1 MGSWSFNLWKVIIIL
16 ICVGAFVVSV
26 IGFSFKDFFTNALQE
41 GRRFVE
47 NDYTVSYRYNEEE
60 GSRWTFLKKIEING
74 MEMRYETVDDESG
87 IQQGLSGRPS
97 MADDE
102 GLLFKMPS
110 QDIHAFWMYRMNFPI
125 DMIWIRDGVIV
136 EIAANMP
143 PPSETGG
150 IPKVHTPV
158 ETADM
163 VLELTAGGARRY
175 GLRVGD
181 KVDF

>member
-1 MGSWSFNLWKVIIIL
+1 MGSWSFNLWKAIL
-16 ICVGAFVVSV
+16 ILFCIGAFVFSI
-26 IGFSFKDFFTNALQE
+26 IGFSFKDYFTNAFQE
-41 GRRFVE
+41 ARSFVE
-47 NDYTVSYRYNEEE
+47 DDFVISYRSNEAE
-60 GSRWTFLKKIEING
+60 GSRLRLLEKIEING
-74 MEMRYETVDDESG
+74 MELRYETVDDEAG
-87 IQQGLSGRPS
+87 IQQGLSDRVS

-102 GLLFKMPS
+102 GLLFKMPTE
-110 QDIHAFWMYRMNFPI
+110 DIHAFWMYRMNFPI
-125 DMIWIRDGVIV
+125 DMIWIRDGEIV
-136 EIAANMP
+136 EMARNMP

-150 IPKVHTPV
+150 IPKTHTPI

>member
-1 MGSWSFNLWKVIIIL
+1 MGSWSFNLWKFIL
-16 ICVGAFVVSV
+16 ILFCIGAFVVSV
-26 IGFSFKDFFTNALQE
+26 IGFSFKDFFANTLQE
-41 GRRFVE
+41 TQSFIESDFGI
-47 NDYTVSYRYNEEE
+47 SYSFNEEE
-60 GSRWTFLKKIEING
+60 GSRIALYETIEING
-74 MEMRYETVDDESG
+74 MELKYETVDDEAG
-87 IQQGLSGRPS
+87 IQQGLSDRVS

-102 GLLFKMPS
+102 GLLFKMPTE
-110 QDIHAFWMYRMNFPI
+110 DIHAFWMYRMNFPI
-125 DMIWIRDGVIV
+125 DMIWIRDGEIV

-150 IPKVHTPV
+150 IPKTHTPI

-163 VLELTAGGARRY
+163 ILELTAGGARRY